1 MPGRVAEA
9 ETPRRPAFSR
19 RPGAMRMLRRKRK
32 GIGSMVDCHDHVDHQ
47 HSNDEGEQSDIDPRA
62 WMVDP
67 AGEPVPVHGVI
78 GPATAFRF
86 RGRLG
91 R

>member
-1 MPGRVAEA
+1 MR
-9 ETPRRPAFSR
+9 PRNARTSFAR
-19 RPGAMRMLRRKRK
+19 LRLIVVTMLRRKRK
-32 GIGSMVDCHDHVDHQ
+32 GIGSAVQQHCHVDHQ
-47 HSNDEGEQSDIDPRA
+47 HSRGEGEQSDIDPRA
-62 WMVDP
+62 RMVDP

-78 GPATAFRF
+78 SRATAFRF